1 MTFYF
6 QTLKIKVMD
15 SKEKNIKDN
24 ESVNADMIANSL
36 KAQGRERHRE
46 NTRKIN
52 HLWLWLGVLILIA
65 ILLYW
70 LFSMGLMES
79 IAG

>member
-1 MTFYF
+1 
-6 QTLKIKVMD
+6 MD

-52 HLWLWLGVLILIA
+52 RLWLWLGVLILIA

-70 LFSMGLMES
+70 LFSMGLMEG

>member
-1 MTFYF
+1 
-6 QTLKIKVMD
+6 MD
-15 SKEKNIKDN
+15 SKEKNFKDN
-24 ESVNADMIANSL
+24 GSVNADMIANSM

-52 HLWLWLGVLILIA
+52 RLWLWLGVLVLIA

-70 LFSMGLMES
+70 LFSIGMFES
-79 IAG
+79 LSGVANG

>member
-1 MTFYF
+1 
-6 QTLKIKVMD
+6 MD
-15 SKEKNIKDN
+15 SKEKHINDN
-24 ESVNADMIANSL
+24 EAPNADMIANSL
-36 KAQGRERHRE
+36 KAEGRERHRE

-52 HLWLWLGVLILIA
+52 RLWLWLGILVLVA

-70 LFSMGLMES
+70 LFSMGMMKA

>member
-1 MTFYF
+1 
-6 QTLKIKVMD
+6 MD
-15 SKEKNIKDN
+15 SKEKHIKDN
-24 ESVNADMIANSL
+24 GSVNADMIANSL
-36 KAQGRERHRE
+36 KAEGRERHRE

-52 HLWLWLGVLILIA
+52 RLWLWLGVLILVA

-70 LFSMGLMES
+70 LFSMGLMSS

>member
-1 MTFYF
+1 
-6 QTLKIKVMD
+6 MD
-15 SKEKNIKDN
+15 SKEKHIKDN

-36 KAQGRERHRE
+36 KAEGRERHRE

-52 HLWLWLGVLILIA
+52 RLWLWLGVLILVA

-70 LFSMGLMES
+70 LFSMGLMKD

>member
-1 MTFYF
+1 ME
-6 QTLKIKVMD
+6 

-52 HLWLWLGVLILIA
+52 RLWLWLGVLILIA

-70 LFSMGLMES
+70 LFSMGLMEG

>member
-1 MTFYF
+1 
-6 QTLKIKVMD
+6 MD

-52 HLWLWLGVLILIA
+52 RLWLWLGVLILIA

-70 LFSMGLMES
+70 LFSMGVMEG

>member
-1 MTFYF
+1 
-6 QTLKIKVMD
+6 MD

-24 ESVNADMIANSL
+24 EAVNADMIANSL

-52 HLWLWLGVLILIA
+52 RLWLWLGVLILIA

-70 LFSMGLMES
+70 LFSMGLMEG